1 MPATTRPR
9 QTRPRSPRTA
19 PRPHTAGRRVPA
31 VPSDGLTVDTE
42 LGSVDL
48 VAVKRALAGDDRV
61 RLTEAELDWVR
72 NRQVPGARRAA
83 ADALGT
89 GYTGLLR
96 ALKRHRRQLD
106 RTEVREAAVPASCP
120 F

>member
-9 QTRPRSPRTA
+9 QSRPRSPRNM
-19 PRPHTAGRRVPA
+19 PRPRTVGHCAPA

-42 LGSVDL
+42 LGFVDL

-61 RLTEAELDWVR
+61 RLTEAEIDWIR
-72 NRQVPGARRAA
+72 NRQAPGARRQA

-89 GYTGLLR
+89 GYTGLLK
-96 ALKRHRRQLD
+96 ALNRHRKQMD
-106 RTEVREAAVPASCP
+106 RTDAKELADAGARP